1 MADEMN
7 EMNEAVENGND
18 ENGKTEVSDAGYA
31 IIYSETPVA
40 GETEVRTRTVVD
52 KEKLE
57 CIHGVRFGETLEEA
71 IKLHGAGNVYD
82 MYVNGARVD
91 AQRVFRNALKK
102 KDVEA
107 LKSLSSEWF
116 PGYKIAR
123 MAATVDNTKSLFD
136 QLGEEDQ
143 NEMLRAELKR
153 RGKTDA
159 QIKQILGG

>member
-1 MADEMN
+1 MVEN
-7 EMNEAVENGND
+7 EMVENGND
-18 ENGKTEVSDAGYA
+18 EVTEHANPEVSDAGYK
-31 IIYSETPVA
+31 IIYSEAPEP

-52 KEKLE
+52 GEKLE
-57 CIHGVRFGETLEEA
+57 CIHGVRFGETLDEA
-71 IKLHGAGNVYD
+71 IKLHNAGPVYE

-107 LKSLSSEWF
+107 LRTLSSEWY
-116 PGYKIAR
+116 PGYKAAR
-123 MAATVDNTKSLFD
+123 MAATMDNTKSLFD
-136 QLGEEDQ
+136 QLDENDQ